1 MLISKRFLTFI
12 FTASIAFLFVAGGE
26 VMAQNYSGLNMR
38 REFSLT
44 PRSFELVPNKEWTR
58 DQLRAWTEL
67 KRAWE
72 KEGRNRSALN
82 LIKSGRKKTTAILES
97 GGDATSD
104 PEARKHLEDYT
115 FPAMTQTDRDTLSSL
130 GVKRQSFLENYLND
144 EVTGNARAR
153 MIDFTV
159 EKLQAYCIDATLHP
173 SSRVNAVVLL
183 SQLTDRVQPPVAS
196 SKSTAV
202 LQGIINGQDKKQF
215 PDFLKIA
222 ALSGMKNQLEIN
234 SRSGQALSRGAG
246 TQLVNIVMELLATE
260 VDRKKDAGGYWRKR
274 QAVQLSA
281 LLKDAKTLPLLL
293 KILNDEVSTLEMKLD
308 AVKAISQTEIVGSDP
323 KTNSTVLLSVSK
335 FAKTAV
341 GKEAINIQDSLK
353 QMEYKALLYGDVDL
367 RELGADF
374 EPMPAEESGFEGR
387 NFGGGRDF
395 NDRDPDAAP
404 LFELPNYQLNV
415 HRNRIRSVAL
425 SCQQAIGTT
434 NQEGLRRNLDSKA
447 EALANRMSGLF
458 TALLER
464 SGVGLIDVEG
474 SSRKPGAPDL
484 QAEDRNRRT
493 SYVDQ
498 LTKVCEDSER
508 AIADLLVNYSGN

>member
-1 MLISKRFLTFI
+1 MSISKRFLTVI
-12 FTASIAFLFVAGGE
+12 FTAIIALMFVAGGE

-38 REFSLT
+38 QEYSLT
-44 PRSFELVPNKEWTR
+44 PRAFELTPNKEWTR

-72 KEGRNRSALN
+72 KKGRNRSALN

-144 EVTGNARAR
+144 EVTGNARTR
-153 MIDFTV
+153 MVDFTI
-159 EKLQAYCIDATLHP
+159 EKLKNYCIDTSLHP

-335 FAKTAV
+335 FAKMAV

-374 EPMPAEESGFEGR
+374 EPMLAEESGFE
-387 NFGGGRDF
+387 GGRDF
-395 NDRDPDAAP
+395 NDRDSDAAP

-415 HRNRIRSVAL
+415 YRNRIRSVAL
-425 SCQQAIGTT
+425 SCQQAIGATR
-434 NQEGLRRNLDSKA
+434 QEGLRRNLDAKA
-447 EALANRMSGLF
+447 EALASRMSGLF

-474 SSRKPGAPDL
+474 SSRRPGAPDL
-484 QAEDRNRRT
+484 QAEDRDRRT

-498 LTKVCEDSER
+498 LTKVCEAAER
-508 AIADLLVNYSGN
+508 AIADLLVNYTGN